1 MNTESVVSS
10 CHNETQL
17 FVLGDLH
24 TKQIPCLSGNELLQI
39 VNQSAYILVEERSL
53 LPKHAST
60 KYHPV
65 ISDINEENHLHLVL
79 YDAERHFETS
89 FGVVG
94 VFTANRYDV
103 LR

>member
-1 MNTESVVSS
+1 MNTESVVIS
-10 CHNETQL
+10 CHDETQL

-24 TKQIPCLSGNELLQI
+24 TKQISSLSGNELLQI
-39 VNQSAYILVEERSL
+39 VNHPAYILVEERSL

-60 KYHPV
+60 KYNPV
-65 ISDINEENHLHLVL
+65 ISDINEENHFHLVR
-79 YDAERHFETS
+79 DAERQFETS
-89 FGVVG
+89 FGVVC

>member
-39 VNQSAYILVEERSL
+39 VNHPAYILVEERSL
-53 LPKHAST
+53 LTKHAST

-65 ISDINEENHLHLVL
+65 ISYINEENHLHLVR
-79 YDAERHFETS
+79 DAERQFETS